1 MTSSMLLGDRR
12 LNSSSRRGPM
22 TVLGKVPKPV
32 NLPSQR
38 LENHGRDPNVEI
50 VPKGTLGW
58 GSRSSSASNA
68 WGSPSLSPKAD
79 GGTSPSHLSGH
90 LSSGSGTRPSTAGS
104 EKAHEPSSN
113 AWGPSSRPS
122 SASGALTSNQTSLTS
137 LRPRSAE
144 TRPGSSQLSRFAE
157 HSEHPVAWSAP
168 GTAEK
173 LGVLSAKND
182 GFSLSSGDF
191 PTLGSEKDNP
201 GNNAKS
207 QDHSS
212 YCRPGSSSGDRVAK
226 ETTGT
231 SLVGDVSANAHVKSG
246 TANSFKRENPS
257 YSGDGGRP
265 GMEKWQGN
273 PHPYPSAN
281 VPPQHYDGWHG
292 GPVTN
297 PQGGVWYRGPPGAAP
312 YGTPVPPGGFPM
324 EPFPYYPPQIPPAA
338 LANAQP
344 VPPPG
349 AGPRGHHP
357 KNGDMYR
364 AHMQD
369 AYIRPGMPI
378 RPGFYPGPVPYE
390 GYYPSPMG
398 YCNPNERDVP
408 FVGMAAGPPVYNR
421 YPSQSAHE
429 PGNSHGRPSGF
440 GPTNQAVMSEQLES
454 GHPHESRGPYK
465 VLLKQH
471 DSWDRRNEE
480 QRNEGAVLS
489 HASCLEREDQ
499 PRTLASEN
507 DWRSDHRKEGER
519 DQRKVLGEETAS
531 QNFDNRGACSVPMK
545 VAPESL
551 GNIKA
556 ADVISVKKLGTE
568 ASGTPEVGQPQL
580 AAAKDSSLIQ
590 KIEGLNAKAR
600 VSDGRNDTAS
610 VSSREE
616 QKNRFQVNAKANH
629 SVNEHGSSF
638 VNPERSHATEI
649 VNPSHEV
656 GFSAGDKNQETAG
669 SGISISRRSNQG
681 MHSRSDHRG
690 RGRLNNQE
698 GEGWWKKSLVSEP
711 TTGVSS
717 AHLETPNVH
726 LQDHLATMEAT
737 EKSGSYPEGR
747 HEEESATP
755 LLDPNDSEAQRA
767 KMKELAKQRTK
778 QLQEEEEE
786 RTRRQMAKALAKLE
800 ELNRRTQV
808 VEGSNEKFA
817 KLEELNRSTPVVE
830 GSNEKYEEE
839 EERTRGQ
846 TAKARAK
853 LEELNRYTQVVE
865 GSNEKFESHSSGA
878 IQNKQEESQTSGE
891 PLVPGRKSASGSN
904 LNAVA
909 QINESS
915 SGKVEK
921 STVPSSGLLLDTPKS
936 AYKEPVEMHDQSA
949 IVANAFHHNNAPQAH
964 DFNISRQKQAPK
976 QRQNNQLE
984 KKSTGKFTSM
994 STAEGQTDTVVN
1006 VSSSLGVI
1014 GSETALSSESSLTAN
1029 PSATLESSSYPR
1041 KKNNRN
1047 GKNKHKTENTS
1058 IVAALPSSVSKE
1070 TNIANATFE
1079 SGRPKLSELEA
1090 DPNSVHLQTIPRDA
1104 HQSLEQHSSL
1114 SNDES
1119 QGRVNSQ
1126 WKSQHPRRGSRNAPA
1141 IKHSE
1146 KFHST
1151 DAVIWAPVRSQN
1163 KADVNDEAIPKNEVE
1178 AVNAVKTDHKVQSNS
1193 KNKRAEM
1200 ERYVPKP
1207 VAKEMAH
1214 QGSTQ
1219 PPVTSLIN
1227 QTAVNETIERAD
1239 SASQGA
1245 ESSQPT
1251 TITVGKV
1258 GIPIDSWNGSSR
1270 QTKHG
1275 KAHGSWRQRGSTEST
1290 TTQGLQDGPSYTS
1303 NVGQSDKKSIQHHQP
1318 QKPDVGSVVEQPKSS
1333 DGYSDGWNMPNE
1345 PDVAPVSVSIAK
1357 DQGVKGRGKQHPFKG
1372 HKAMGNHHDLDQK
1385 KNSRG
1390 VGDKINNQSSV
1401 SEMGQT
1407 DIPAASKENR
1417 AVGERAMPHWQ
1428 PKSQALSANNQRGNK
1443 ANGGQ
1448 NVGVEVGQTI
1458 KKETSPRG
1466 GVPLQPT
1473 PDKDT
1478 TEYVAQQRHDQ
1489 FSERNNAEE
1498 GLNKRERKAIR
1509 GRPHSPNLGP
1519 VRPVEL
1525 APAGMDARQEQHYHT
1540 GFRKNGNQ
1548 NNRFGRGQESR
1559 GDWNYSGHDSRQHN
1573 PPANR
1578 ERPRHSSHFEYQP
1591 VGPYNNNTKFDNSE
1605 GPRDGSLSAGGRAK
1619 ERGQS
1624 HPRRGG
1630 GNFHGRQSGA
1640 VRVDADM
1647 E

>member
-12 LNSSSRRGPM
+12 LASSSRRGPM

-113 AWGPSSRPS
+113 AWGPNSRPS

-231 SLVGDVSANAHVKSG
+231 SLVGDVSANANVKSG
-246 TANSFKRENPS
+246 TANSWKRENPS
-257 YSGDGGRP
+257 YSGDGVRP

-297 PQGGVWYRGPPGAAP
+297 PQGGVWYRGPPGATP
-312 YGTPVPPGGFPM
+312 YGTPVRPGGFPM

-429 PGNSHGRPSGF
+429 PGNSHGRPSGY

-507 DWRSDHRKEGER
+507 DWISDHRKGGER
-519 DQRKVLGEETAS
+519 DQRKALGEETAS

-556 ADVISVKKLGTE
+556 DDVISVKKLGTE
-568 ASGTPEVGQPQL
+568 ASGTPEVGQPLL

-629 SVNEHGSSF
+629 SVNERGSSF

-656 GFSAGDKNQETAG
+656 GFSAGDKNQVTAG

-681 MHSRSDHRG
+681 MHGRSDHRG

-711 TTGVSS
+711 TTVVSS

-737 EKSGSYPEGR
+737 EKSGSYPQGR
-747 HEEESATP
+747 YEEESATP

-767 KMKELAKQRTK
+767 KMRELAKQQRTK

-786 RTRRQMAKALAKLE
+786 RTRRQMAKSHAKLE
-800 ELNRRTQV
+800 ELN
-808 VEGSNEKFA
+808 KY
-817 KLEELNRSTPVVE
+817 TP
-830 GSNEKYEEE
+830 
-839 EERTRGQ
+839 
-846 TAKARAK
+846 
-853 LEELNRYTQVVE
+853 VVE

-909 QINESS
+909 EINESS

-949 IVANAFHHNNAPQAH
+949 IVANAVHHNNAPQAH
-964 DFNISRQKQAPK
+964 DVNISRQKQAPK

-1006 VSSSLGVI
+1006 VSTSLGVI

-1029 PSATLESSSYPR
+1029 SSAILESSSYPR
-1041 KKNNRN
+1041 KKNNRI

-1058 IVAALPSSVSKE
+1058 TVAALPSSVSKE

-1090 DPNSVHLQTIPRDA
+1090 DPNSVHLQAIPRDA
-1104 HQSLEQHSSL
+1104 HQSSEQHSSL

-1126 WKSQHPRRGSRNAPA
+1126 WKSQHPRRGSRNVQA

-1151 DAVIWAPVRSQN
+1151 DAVVWAPVRSQN

-1178 AVNAVKTDHKVQSNS
+1178 AVNAVKTDNKVQSNS

-1290 TTQGLQDGPSYTS
+1290 TTQGLQDGPYTS
-1303 NVGQSDKKSIQHHQP
+1303 NVSQSDKKSIQHHQP

-1345 PDVAPVSVSIAK
+1345 PDVVAPVSVSIAK

-1385 KNSRG
+1385 KTSRG
-1390 VGDKINNQSSV
+1390 VADKINNQSSV
-1401 SEMGQT
+1401 SEMGQ
-1407 DIPAASKENR
+1407 DLPAASKENR
-1417 AVGERAMPHWQ
+1417 AVGERAMSHWQ
-1428 PKSQALSANNQRGNK
+1428 PKSQALSANNQRGNR

-1466 GVPLQPT
+1466 GVPRQPT

-1489 FSERNNAEE
+1489 LISERNNAEE

-1525 APAGMDARQEQHYHT
+1525 APTGMDARQEQHYHT

-1591 VGPYNNNTKFDNSE
+1591 IGPYNNNTKFDNSE
-1605 GPRDGSLSAGGRAK
+1605 GPRDGSHSAGGRVK

>member
-1 MTSSMLLGDRR
+1 
-12 LNSSSRRGPM
+12 
-22 TVLGKVPKPV
+22 
-32 NLPSQR
+32 
-38 LENHGRDPNVEI
+38 
-50 VPKGTLGW
+50 
-58 GSRSSSASNA
+58 
-68 WGSPSLSPKAD
+68 
-79 GGTSPSHLSGH
+79 
-90 LSSGSGTRPSTAGS
+90 
-104 EKAHEPSSN
+104 
-113 AWGPSSRPS
+113 
-122 SASGALTSNQTSLTS
+122 
-137 LRPRSAE
+137 
-144 TRPGSSQLSRFAE
+144 
-157 HSEHPVAWSAP
+157 
-168 GTAEK
+168 
-173 LGVLSAKND
+173 
-182 GFSLSSGDF
+182 
-191 PTLGSEKDNP
+191 
-201 GNNAKS
+201 
-207 QDHSS
+207 
-212 YCRPGSSSGDRVAK
+212 
-226 ETTGT
+226 
-231 SLVGDVSANAHVKSG
+231 
-246 TANSFKRENPS
+246 
-257 YSGDGGRP
+257 
-265 GMEKWQGN
+265 
-273 PHPYPSAN
+273 
-281 VPPQHYDGWHG
+281 
-292 GPVTN
+292 
-297 PQGGVWYRGPPGAAP
+297 
-312 YGTPVPPGGFPM
+312 
-324 EPFPYYPPQIPPAA
+324 
-338 LANAQP
+338 
-344 VPPPG
+344 
-349 AGPRGHHP
+349 
-357 KNGDMYR
+357 
-364 AHMQD
+364 
-369 AYIRPGMPI
+369 
-378 RPGFYPGPVPYE
+378 
-390 GYYPSPMG
+390 
-398 YCNPNERDVP
+398 
-408 FVGMAAGPPVYNR
+408 
-421 YPSQSAHE
+421 
-429 PGNSHGRPSGF
+429 
-440 GPTNQAVMSEQLES
+440 
-454 GHPHESRGPYK
+454 
-465 VLLKQH
+465 
-471 DSWDRRNEE
+471 
-480 QRNEGAVLS
+480 
-489 HASCLEREDQ
+489 
-499 PRTLASEN
+499 
-507 DWRSDHRKEGER
+507 
-519 DQRKVLGEETAS
+519 
-531 QNFDNRGACSVPMK
+531 
-545 VAPESL
+545 
-551 GNIKA
+551 
-556 ADVISVKKLGTE
+556 
-568 ASGTPEVGQPQL
+568 
-580 AAAKDSSLIQ
+580 
-590 KIEGLNAKAR
+590 
-600 VSDGRNDTAS
+600 
-610 VSSREE
+610 
-616 QKNRFQVNAKANH
+616 
-629 SVNEHGSSF
+629 
-638 VNPERSHATEI
+638 
-649 VNPSHEV
+649 
-656 GFSAGDKNQETAG
+656 
-669 SGISISRRSNQG
+669 
-681 MHSRSDHRG
+681 
-690 RGRLNNQE
+690 
-698 GEGWWKKSLVSEP
+698 
-711 TTGVSS
+711 
-717 AHLETPNVH
+717 
-726 LQDHLATMEAT
+726 
-737 EKSGSYPEGR
+737 
-747 HEEESATP
+747 
-755 LLDPNDSEAQRA
+755 
-767 KMKELAKQRTK
+767 MKELAKQRTK

-839 EERTRGQ
+839 EEWTRGQ
-846 TAKARAK
+846 TAKAHAK
-853 LEELNRYTQVVE
+853 LEESNRYTQVVE

-949 IVANAFHHNNAPQAH
+949 IVANAVHHNNAPQAH

-1014 GSETALSSESSLTAN
+1014 ASETALSSESSLTAN
-1029 PSATLESSSYPR
+1029 PSAILESSSYPR

-1058 IVAALPSSVSKE
+1058 IVAPLPSSASKE

-1104 HQSLEQHSSL
+1104 HQSSEQHSSL

-1151 DAVIWAPVRSQN
+1151 DAVVWAPVRSQN

-1303 NVGQSDKKSIQHHQP
+1303 NVGQSDKKLIPHHQP

-1390 VGDKINNQSSV
+1390 VADKINNQSSV

-1417 AVGERAMPHWQ
+1417 AVGERAMPQWQ

-1489 FSERNNAEE
+1489 LISERNNAEE

-1578 ERPRHSSHFEYQP
+1578 ERPRHNSHFEYQP

-1605 GPRDGSLSAGGRAK
+1605 GPRDGSHSAGGRVK

>member
-79 GGTSPSHLSGH
+79 GGTSPSHLSGTSPSHLSGH

-173 LGVLSAKND
+173 LSVQYLSEDLSWLFTVTHAGVLSTKND

-429 PGNSHGRPSGF
+429 PGNSHGRPSGY

-471 DSWDRRNEE
+471 DNWDRRNEE
-480 QRNEGAVLS
+480 QRNEGAGGPTKNVGI
-489 HASCLEREDQ
+489 
-499 PRTLASEN
+499 EN
-507 DWRSDHRKEGER
+507 DWRSEHRKEEER

-629 SVNEHGSSF
+629 SVNERGSSF

-711 TTGVSS
+711 TTVY
-717 AHLETPNVH
+717 
-726 LQDHLATMEAT
+726 QDHLATMEAT

-767 KMKELAKQRTK
+767 KMKELAKQRSK
-778 QLQEEEEE
+778 QLEEEEEE
-786 RTRRQMAKALAKLE
+786 RTRRQKAKALAKLE

-817 KLEELNRSTPVVE
+817 KLEELNRSSPVVE

-846 TAKARAK
+846 TPR
-853 LEELNRYTQVVE
+853 LV
-865 GSNEKFESHSSGA
+865 
-878 IQNKQEESQTSGE
+878 QN
-891 PLVPGRKSASGSN
+891 
-904 LNAVA
+904 
-909 QINESS
+909 
-915 SGKVEK
+915 
-921 STVPSSGLLLDTPKS
+921 
-936 AYKEPVEMHDQSA
+936 
-949 IVANAFHHNNAPQAH
+949 
-964 DFNISRQKQAPK
+964 
-976 QRQNNQLE
+976 
-984 KKSTGKFTSM
+984 
-994 STAEGQTDTVVN
+994 
-1006 VSSSLGVI
+1006 
-1014 GSETALSSESSLTAN
+1014 
-1029 PSATLESSSYPR
+1029 
-1041 KKNNRN
+1041 
-1047 GKNKHKTENTS
+1047 
-1058 IVAALPSSVSKE
+1058 
-1070 TNIANATFE
+1070 
-1079 SGRPKLSELEA
+1079 
-1090 DPNSVHLQTIPRDA
+1090 
-1104 HQSLEQHSSL
+1104 
-1114 SNDES
+1114 
-1119 QGRVNSQ
+1119 
-1126 WKSQHPRRGSRNAPA
+1126 WKS
-1141 IKHSE
+1141 
-1146 KFHST
+1146 
-1151 DAVIWAPVRSQN
+1151 
-1163 KADVNDEAIPKNEVE
+1163 
-1178 AVNAVKTDHKVQSNS
+1178 
-1193 KNKRAEM
+1193 
-1200 ERYVPKP
+1200 
-1207 VAKEMAH
+1207 
-1214 QGSTQ
+1214 
-1219 PPVTSLIN
+1219 
-1227 QTAVNETIERAD
+1227 
-1239 SASQGA
+1239 
-1245 ESSQPT
+1245 
-1251 TITVGKV
+1251 
-1258 GIPIDSWNGSSR
+1258 
-1270 QTKHG
+1270 
-1275 KAHGSWRQRGSTEST
+1275 
-1290 TTQGLQDGPSYTS
+1290 
-1303 NVGQSDKKSIQHHQP
+1303 
-1318 QKPDVGSVVEQPKSS
+1318 
-1333 DGYSDGWNMPNE
+1333 
-1345 PDVAPVSVSIAK
+1345 
-1357 DQGVKGRGKQHPFKG
+1357 
-1372 HKAMGNHHDLDQK
+1372 
-1385 KNSRG
+1385 
-1390 VGDKINNQSSV
+1390 
-1401 SEMGQT
+1401 
-1407 DIPAASKENR
+1407 
-1417 AVGERAMPHWQ
+1417 
-1428 PKSQALSANNQRGNK
+1428 
-1443 ANGGQ
+1443 
-1448 NVGVEVGQTI
+1448 
-1458 KKETSPRG
+1458 
-1466 GVPLQPT
+1466 
-1473 PDKDT
+1473 
-1478 TEYVAQQRHDQ
+1478 
-1489 FSERNNAEE
+1489 
-1498 GLNKRERKAIR
+1498 
-1509 GRPHSPNLGP
+1509 
-1519 VRPVEL
+1519 
-1525 APAGMDARQEQHYHT
+1525 
-1540 GFRKNGNQ
+1540 
-1548 NNRFGRGQESR
+1548 
-1559 GDWNYSGHDSRQHN
+1559 
-1573 PPANR
+1573 
-1578 ERPRHSSHFEYQP
+1578 
-1591 VGPYNNNTKFDNSE
+1591 
-1605 GPRDGSLSAGGRAK
+1605 
-1619 ERGQS
+1619 
-1624 HPRRGG
+1624 
-1630 GNFHGRQSGA
+1630 
-1640 VRVDADM
+1640 
-1647 E
+1647 